1 MKLDAIQGNTP
12 IRFIVNEDN
21 FNICFGADKDNPNK
35 LTSVIDKLQPIILP
49 ESGYYKVCI
58 NTQEEIYSF
67 ERYIPDSN
75 PLPIGQEVMA
85 YNPGDGGKQ
94 SYIYQFG
101 LAGTGFEGA
110 FGFSTNQVYEMMLNA
125 ENPYEFSCE
134 LKIP

>member
-1 MKLDAIQGNTP
+1 MLFKGNTP

-85 YNPGDGGKQ
+85 YNPGMEENNLIFI
-94 SYIYQFG
+94 S
-101 LAGTGFEGA
+101 LA
-110 FGFSTNQVYEMMLNA
+110 
-125 ENPYEFSCE
+125 
-134 LKIP
+134 